1 LLVNTIYNFWFF
13 NKVFFGTFLFTDS
26 FEKKNSGL
34 RIDKNNLIKYKK
46 VKTLYQDITK
56 REFITLIILVF
67 WLIIWGIFPE
77 KLINFCQIH
86 LIYLNIRSLS

>member
-13 NKVFFGTFLFTDS
+13 NKVFFGTLKKK
-26 FEKKNSGL
+26 KKNIS
-34 RIDKNNLIKYKK
+34 IIKSVNFTRLKIK
-46 VKTLYQDITK
+46 PATYQDVTQ
-56 REFITLIILVF
+56 REFITLLILAI

-86 LIYLNIRSLS
+86 LIYLNIRSLT